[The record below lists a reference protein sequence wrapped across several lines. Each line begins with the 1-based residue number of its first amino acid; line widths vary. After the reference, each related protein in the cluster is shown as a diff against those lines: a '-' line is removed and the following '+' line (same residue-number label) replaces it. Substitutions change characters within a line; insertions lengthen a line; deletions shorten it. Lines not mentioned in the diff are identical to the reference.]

1 MQEFGAS
8 EKFRVHIGIFG
19 ARNAGKS
26 SLFNALSAQKAAL
39 VSDTPGTTT
48 DPVKKT
54 MEILPLGPVTLID
67 TPGIDDE
74 GELGRERVRR
84 SEEMQKRCDAA
95 VLCLSGKKEAGA
107 AEERLFRALAAQGI
121 PLLAVITKA
130 ETLTAAERS
139 AAEIYVSGLLRRCGT
154 EVKKIYFC
162 SAVSGEGIEELK
174 TAIGE
179 LPRRAEKK
187 QLLMDLVAPGD
198 TVVLVCPQDE
208 SAPRGRLILPQ
219 QMAVRELLD
228 GGAFPFLCQP
238 EGLPALLSAL
248 REPPALIITDSQA
261 FAEVAAL
268 IPDTQ
273 PLSSFSMLLARQSGV
288 LEEAL
293 VGAEAIRRLED
304 GAAVLISEGCT
315 HKRQCKDIG
324 TVKLPKL
331 LEKASGKKLRFYFS
345 SGHEF
350 PDDLCEKNISLVVH
364 CGACMLGDTELLSRF
379 RESRNAKIP
388 ITNYGVAL
396 AAMQGILPRAAVPLL
411 KEKRIGQDKAG
422 SSR

>member
-8 EKFRVHIGIFG
+8 EKFRACIGIFG

-26 SLFNALSAQKAAL
+26 SLFNALSAQKAAV
-39 VSDTPGTTT
+39 VSDKPGTTT

-54 MEILPLGPVTLID
+54 MEILPLGPITLID
-67 TPGIDDE
+67 TPGIDDD
-74 GELGRERVRR
+74 RERVRR
-84 SEEMQKRCDAA
+84 AEEMQKRCDAA
-95 VLCLSGKKEAGA
+95 ILCLAGKKEAGA
-107 AEERLFRALAAQGI
+107 AEEQLFRALAAKGI

-130 ETLTAAERS
+130 EALTETEREES
-139 AAEIYVSGLLRRCGT
+139 VTYVSGLLTRCGAK
-154 EVKKIYFC
+154 VKEIYLC
-162 SAVSGEGIEELK
+162 SAVSGEGIEEVK
-174 TAIGE
+174 TAIGM
-179 LPRRAEKK
+179 LPRKAEKK
-187 QLLMDLVAPGD
+187 ALLMDLVAPGD

-238 EGLPALLSAL
+238 EGLPALLSGL
-248 REPPALIITDSQA
+248 REPPALIIPDSQA
-261 FAEVAAL
+261 FAEVAAC
-268 IPDTQ
+268 IPKEQ

-293 VGAEAIRRLED
+293 IGAAAIGKLRD
-304 GAAVLISEGCT
+304 GDAVLISEGCT

-331 LEKASGKKLRFYFS
+331 LEKAAGKKLRFYFS

-350 PDDLCEKNISLVVH
+350 PEDLREKEIRLVVH

-379 RESRNAKIP
+379 RESRNAEIP

-411 KEKRIGQDKAG
+411 KEKQ
-422 SSR
+422 SRDCDEVCS

>member
-1 MQEFGAS
+1 
-8 EKFRVHIGIFG
+8 
-19 ARNAGKS
+19 
-26 SLFNALSAQKAAL
+26 
-39 VSDTPGTTT
+39 
-48 DPVKKT
+48 
-54 MEILPLGPVTLID
+54 MEILPLGPITLID

-84 SEEMQKRCDAA
+84 AEEMQKRCDAA
-95 VLCLSGKKEAGA
+95 ILCLAGKREAGA
-107 AEERLFRALAAQGI
+107 AEEQLFRALAAQGI

-130 ETLTAAERS
+130 EALTETERAES
-139 AAEIYVSGLLRRCGT
+139 VTYVSDLLTRCGAK
-154 EVKKIYFC
+154 VKDIYLC
-162 SAVSGEGIEELK
+162 SAVSGEGIEEIK
-174 TAIGE
+174 TAIGM
-179 LPRRAEKK
+179 LPRKAVKK
-187 QLLMDLVAPGD
+187 PLLMDLVAPGD

-219 QMAVRELLD
+219 QMAVRELLE

-261 FAEVAAL
+261 FAEVAAC
-268 IPDTQ
+268 IPEEQ

-293 VGAEAIRRLED
+293 KGAEAIQKLEE
-304 GAAVLISEGCT
+304 GAAVLISEGCA

-331 LEKASGKKLRFYFS
+331 LEKAAGKKLRFYFS

-350 PDDLCEKNISLVVH
+350 PEDLREKEIRLVVH

-379 RESRNAKIP
+379 QESRNADIP

-411 KEKRIGQDKAG
+411 KEKRSRD
-422 SSR
+422 SSEVCS

>member
-8 EKFRVHIGIFG
+8 EKFRACIGIFG

-54 MEILPLGPVTLID
+54 MEILPLGPITLID

-84 SEEMQKRCDAA
+84 AEEMQKRCDAA
-95 VLCLSGKKEAGA
+95 VLCLAGKREVGA
-107 AEERLFRALAAQGI
+107 AEEQLFRALAAKGI

-130 ETLTAAERS
+130 EALTETERAES
-139 AAEIYVSGLLRRCGT
+139 VTYVSGLLTRCGT
-154 EVKKIYFC
+154 KVKEIYLC
-162 SAVSGEGIEELK
+162 SAVSGEGIEEVK
-174 TAIGE
+174 TAIGM
-179 LPRRAEKK
+179 LPRKAVKK
-187 QLLMDLVAPGD
+187 PLLMDLVAPRD

-208 SAPRGRLILPQ
+208 SAPRGRLI
-219 QMAVRELLD
+219 
-228 GGAFPFLCQP
+228 
-238 EGLPALLSAL
+238 PA
-248 REPPALIITDSQA
+248 E
-261 FAEVAAL
+261 
-268 IPDTQ
+268 Q

-293 VGAEAIRRLED
+293 IGAAAIAKLREGD
-304 GAAVLISEGCT
+304 AVLISEGCT

-350 PDDLCEKNISLVVH
+350 PEDLREKEIRLVVH

-379 RESRNAKIP
+379 QESRNAEIP

-411 KEKRIGQDKAG
+411 KEK
-422 SSR
+422 

>member
-8 EKFRVHIGIFG
+8 EKFRACIGIFG

-54 MEILPLGPVTLID
+54 MEILPLGPITLID

-84 SEEMQKRCDAA
+84 AEEMQKRCDAA
-95 VLCLSGKKEAGA
+95 ILCLAGKREVGA
-107 AEERLFRALAAQGI
+107 AEEQLFRALAAKGI

-130 ETLTAAERS
+130 EALTETERAES
-139 AAEIYVSGLLRRCGT
+139 VTYVSGLLTRCGT
-154 EVKKIYFC
+154 KVKEIYLC
-162 SAVSGEGIEELK
+162 SAVSGEGIEEVK
-174 TAIGE
+174 TAIGM
-179 LPRRAEKK
+179 LPRKAVKK
-187 QLLMDLVAPGD
+187 PLLMDLVAPRD

-228 GGAFPFLCQP
+228 GGAFPVLCQP

-261 FAEVAAL
+261 FAEVAAC
-268 IPDTQ
+268 IPAEQ

-293 VGAEAIRRLED
+293 IGAAAIGKLRD
-304 GAAVLISEGCT
+304 GDAVLISEGCT

-350 PDDLCEKNISLVVH
+350 PEDLREKEIRLVVH

-379 RESRNAKIP
+379 RESRNAEIP

-411 KEKRIGQDKAG
+411 KEKQSRD
-422 SSR
+422 SSEVCS

>member
-8 EKFRVHIGIFG
+8 EKFRACIGIFG

-26 SLFNALSAQKAAL
+26 SLFNALSAQKAAV
-39 VSDTPGTTT
+39 VSDKPGTTT

-54 MEILPLGPVTLID
+54 MEILPLGPITLID

-84 SEEMQKRCDAA
+84 AEEMQKRCDAA
-95 VLCLSGKKEAGA
+95 ILCLAGKKEAGA
-107 AEERLFRALAAQGI
+107 AEEQLFRALAAKGI

-130 ETLTAAERS
+130 EALTETEREES
-139 AAEIYVSGLLRRCGT
+139 VTYVSGLLTRCGAK
-154 EVKKIYFC
+154 VKEIYLC
-162 SAVSGEGIEELK
+162 SAVSGEGIEEVK
-174 TAIGE
+174 TAIGM
-179 LPRRAEKK
+179 LPRKAEKK
-187 QLLMDLVAPGD
+187 ALLMDLVAPGD

-261 FAEVAAL
+261 FAEVAAC
-268 IPDTQ
+268 IPAGQ

-288 LEEAL
+288 LETAL
-293 VGAEAIRRLED
+293 SGAAAIAQLREGD
-304 GAAVLISEGCT
+304 AVLISEGCT

-350 PDDLCEKNISLVVH
+350 PEDLREKDIRLVVH

-379 RESRNAKIP
+379 QESRNAEIP

-411 KEKRIGQDKAG
+411 QKKQ
-422 SSR
+422 SRD

>member
-8 EKFRVHIGIFG
+8 EKFRACIGIFG

-26 SLFNALSAQKAAL
+26 SLFNALSAQKAAV
-39 VSDTPGTTT
+39 VSDKPGTTT

-54 MEILPLGPVTLID
+54 MEILPLGPITLID

-84 SEEMQKRCDAA
+84 AEEMQKRCDAA
-95 VLCLSGKKEAGA
+95 ILCLAGKREAGA
-107 AEERLFRALAAQGI
+107 AEEQLFRALAAQGI

-130 ETLTAAERS
+130 EALTETERAES
-139 AAEIYVSGLLRRCGT
+139 VTYVSDLLTRCGAK
-154 EVKKIYFC
+154 VKDIYLC
-162 SAVSGEGIEELK
+162 SAVSGEGIEEIK
-174 TAIGE
+174 TAIGM
-179 LPRRAEKK
+179 LPRKAEKK
-187 QLLMDLVAPGD
+187 ALLMDLVAPGD

-219 QMAVRELLD
+219 QMAVRELLE

-261 FAEVAAL
+261 FAEVAAC
-268 IPDTQ
+268 IPEEQ

-293 VGAEAIRRLED
+293 KGAEAIQKLEE

-331 LEKASGKKLRFYFS
+331 LEKAAGKKLRFYFN

-350 PDDLCEKNISLVVH
+350 PEDLREKEIRLVVH

-379 RESRNAKIP
+379 QESRNADIP

-411 KEKRIGQDKAG
+411 KEKQ
-422 SSR
+422 SRD

>member
-1 MQEFGAS
+1 
-8 EKFRVHIGIFG
+8 
-19 ARNAGKS
+19 
-26 SLFNALSAQKAAL
+26 
-39 VSDTPGTTT
+39 
-48 DPVKKT
+48 
-54 MEILPLGPVTLID
+54 MEILPLGPITLID

-84 SEEMQKRCDAA
+84 AEEMQKRCDAA
-95 VLCLSGKKEAGA
+95 ILCLAGKREAGA
-107 AEERLFRALAAQGI
+107 AEEQLFRALAAKGI

-130 ETLTAAERS
+130 EALTMDERRAAEAYFRELLTRCG
-139 AAEIYVSGLLRRCGT
+139 AKIKEIYL
-154 EVKKIYFC
+154 C
-162 SAVSGEGIEELK
+162 SAVSGEGIEEVK
-174 TAIGE
+174 TAIGM
-179 LPRRAEKK
+179 LPRKAEKK
-187 QLLMDLVAPGD
+187 ALLMDLVAPGD

-261 FAEVAAL
+261 FAEVAAC
-268 IPDTQ
+268 IPAEQ

-293 VGAEAIRRLED
+293 KGAEAIQKLEE

-331 LEKASGKKLRFYFS
+331 LEKAAGKKLRFYFS

-350 PDDLCEKNISLVVH
+350 PEDLREKEIRLVVH

-379 RESRNAKIP
+379 QESRNAEIP

-411 KEKRIGQDKAG
+411 KEK
-422 SSR
+422 

>member
-8 EKFRVHIGIFG
+8 EKFRACIGIFG

-26 SLFNALSAQKAAL
+26 SLFNALSAQKAAV

-54 MEILPLGPVTLID
+54 MEILPLGPITLID

-84 SEEMQKRCDAA
+84 AEEMQKRCDAA
-95 VLCLSGKKEAGA
+95 ILCLAGKREAGE
-107 AEERLFRALAAQGI
+107 AEEQLFRALAAKGI

-130 ETLTAAERS
+130 EALTEKERAES
-139 AAEIYVSGLLRRCGT
+139 VAYVSGLLTRCGAK
-154 EVKKIYFC
+154 VKEIILC
-162 SAVSGEGIEELK
+162 SAVSGEGIEEVK
-174 TAIGE
+174 TAIGM
-179 LPRRAEKK
+179 LPRKAEKK
-187 QLLMDLVAPGD
+187 PLLMDLVAPGD

-248 REPPALIITDSQA
+248 REPPTLIITDSQA
-261 FAEVAAL
+261 FAEVAAC
-268 IPDTQ
+268 IPAEQ

-293 VGAEAIRRLED
+293 IGAAAIWKLRD
-304 GAAVLISEGCT
+304 GDAVLISEGCT

-331 LEKASGKKLRFYFS
+331 LEKAAEKKFRFYFS

-350 PDDLCEKNISLVVH
+350 PEDMREKEIRLVVH

-379 RESRNAKIP
+379 QESRNADIP

-411 KEKRIGQDKAG
+411 K
-422 SSR
+422 

>member
-8 EKFRVHIGIFG
+8 EKFRACIGIFG

-26 SLFNALSAQKAAL
+26 SLFNALSAQKAAV

-54 MEILPLGPVTLID
+54 MEILPLGPITLID

-84 SEEMQKRCDAA
+84 AEEMQKRCDAA
-95 VLCLSGKKEAGA
+95 VLCLAGKKEAGA
-107 AEERLFRALAAQGI
+107 AEERLFRALAAKGI

-130 ETLTAAERS
+130 EGLTEEERREAEASFKGLLTRCG
-139 AAEIYVSGLLRRCGT
+139 AKVKEIYL
-154 EVKKIYFC
+154 C
-162 SAVSGEGIEELK
+162 SAVSGEGIEEVK
-174 TAIGE
+174 TAIGA
-179 LPRRAEKK
+179 LPCKTEKK
-187 QLLMDLVAPGD
+187 QLLMDLVKPGD

-238 EGLPALLSAL
+238 AGLSALLATL

-261 FAEVAAL
+261 FAEVAAC
-268 IPDTQ
+268 IPAEQ

-293 VGAEAIRRLED
+293 VGAEAIAQLKD
-304 GAAVLISEGCT
+304 GDTVLISEGCT

-331 LEKASGKKLRFYFS
+331 LEKAAGKKLRFYFS

-350 PDDLCEKNISLVVH
+350 PEDLREKEIRLVVH

-379 RESRNAKIP
+379 RESRNAEIP

-411 KEKRIGQDKAG
+411 KEKQ
-422 SSR
+422 SRD